1 MYYNFPLAIG
11 PANDRPPSRT
21 TTPPTTCAPAL
32 LHKYTT
38 DAAMSSGVPNLPL
51 GVDSPSF
58 SEPPPIS
65 IKPCAILE
73 GNIPGAMQFTRM
85 FLGPSSKARFRA
97 RWITAALDVTYEW
110 A

>member
-1 MYYNFPLAIG
+1 
-11 PANDRPPSRT
+11 
-21 TTPPTTCAPAL
+21 
-32 LHKYTT
+32 
-38 DAAMSSGVPNLPL
+38 MSSGVPNLPF

-65 IKPCAILE
+65 INPCAILE

-97 RWITAALDVTYEW
+97 RWMTAALDVTYECAKEGPVCTVRPPMEDVITTLEGSSIEALCW
-110 A
+110 SSGANLLDV